1 MNTIKTI
8 RTLKSGMKTVLIF
21 ALTVMSSLAVSLL
34 GVGKES
40 LIMVYLL
47 GVLFTTVLTSSYL
60 YGIVTSFA
68 SLMIFNFLFTEPRFT
83 FVVYN
88 RNDVVLLVFF
98 LVTAIVS
105 GIVTS
110 RLQQQIELTAR
121 NERTTQVLYQIAS
134 GFLPVSGKQMVVEQG
149 ITYIREYAG
158 CECSVALDDG
168 EKYPD
173 KHIHQPGM
181 ATLKYPIRSVG
192 GQLGIMEI
200 ATQDTPI
207 DERTELII
215 QTVVTQLGIALDRE
229 QLYNDQEQIRLAME
243 SERLRATL
251 LRSVAHDLRSP
262 LTGLLGAGNLLAD
275 NYHHLKDQ
283 ERIQLATD
291 ISEEIIWLSNLV
303 ENILDMTRINDS
315 QLVIHKENEVV
326 DDVVSEAVS
335 HVDRLLRERHLTV
348 RLPEDVVM
356 VPMDGRLI
364 VRVLINLLEN
374 AVHHT
379 LPEAAITLSADVRG
393 EVMEFTVAD
402 TGDGID
408 ESVRQGL
415 FDRFVTLDKVVSDG
429 KRGIGL
435 GLANCKALIEAHGGS
450 IRAED
455 NTPKGAKFIFTLPM
469 KE

>member
-1 MNTIKTI
+1 MKT
-8 RTLKSGMKTVLIF
+8 LKPLGPVKSGMKIILIFTLTVL
-21 ALTVMSSLAVSLL
+21 SSLAVSLL

-40 LIMVYLL
+40 IIMVYLL
-47 GVLFTTVLTSSYL
+47 GVLFTTVLTSSYF
-60 YGIVTSFA
+60 YGILTSVA

-88 RNDVVLLVFF
+88 RNDIVLLMFF
-98 LVTAIVS
+98 LITAVVS

-110 RLQQQIELTAR
+110 RLQQQIELTER

-134 GFLPVSGKQMVVEQG
+134 GFLPVSGKQMIVERG
-149 ITYIREYAG
+149 ITYIREYTN
-158 CECSVALDDG
+158 CDCSVELDG
-168 EKYPD
+168 SEIFPEE
-173 KHIHQPGM
+173 IMFNPGIE
-181 ATLKYPIRSVG
+181 TLKYPIRSVG
-192 GQLGIMEI
+192 GPLGVMEI
-200 ATQDTPI
+200 ATQGTRI
-207 DERTELII
+207 DERTKLII

-275 NYHHLKDQ
+275 NYYHLKDQ

-303 ENILDMTRINDS
+303 ENILDMTRINES
-315 QLVIHKENEVV
+315 QLVILKENEVV

-335 HVDRLLRERHLTV
+335 HVDRLIRDRHLTV
-348 RLPEDVVM
+348 SLPDDVVM

-379 LPEAAITLSADVRG
+379 LPEAAITLSADVQG
-393 EVMEFTVAD
+393 DMMEFTVAD

-455 NTPKGAKFIFTLPM
+455 NNPKGAKFIFTLPM
-469 KE
+469 KD